1 MAQIQSIQALAES
14 HAQEVSRSPR
24 DWMGYLDTAARLYR
38 YSFQENLLIHDQRPG
53 ATTCAEL
60 ELWNSKMNRWVN
72 RGAKGIALLDD
83 TGPRLRLRYVFD
95 ISDTHPVKPAP
106 ADL

>member
-38 YSFQENLLIHDQRPG
+38 YSFQENLLIH
-53 ATTCAEL
+53 A
-60 ELWNSKMNRWVN
+60 
-72 RGAKGIALLDD
+72 
-83 TGPRLRLRYVFD
+83 
-95 ISDTHPVKPAP
+95 PAP
-106 ADL
+106 RCNRLCGVGTVEQQDEPLGQPRR

>member
-38 YSFQENLLIHDQRPG
+38 YSF
-53 ATTCAEL
+53 
-60 ELWNSKMNRWVN
+60 
-72 RGAKGIALLDD
+72 
-83 TGPRLRLRYVFD
+83 
-95 ISDTHPVKPAP
+95 
-106 ADL
+106 